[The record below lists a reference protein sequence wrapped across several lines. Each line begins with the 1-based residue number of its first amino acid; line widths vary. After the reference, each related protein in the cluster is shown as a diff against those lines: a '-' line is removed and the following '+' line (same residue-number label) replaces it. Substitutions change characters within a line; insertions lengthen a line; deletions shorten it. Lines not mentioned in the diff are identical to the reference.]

1 MAIGTITI
9 SFYKQIDIVTNI
21 ALVFWILIIFV
32 IFFIHLLKIWVQLN
46 QNKRV
51 NIFLLDS
58 PIIFFGLNG
67 ILNTLFS
74 LNLNEFSLIP
84 EFFLGFSS
92 LMVSIYFSLVAYNKR
107 YSFHL
112 IQKILMS
119 LSFLF
124 FLLTFILIINDSI
137 LTTSKHISLNNVSFC
152 SFLSLLSKILLI
164 LVSCLCLFAIS
175 TYIIKENRLNNSEYF
190 LLFIYT
196 ILGLMLLIST
206 NDLLSLFLTI
216 EIQGLSLYTI
226 SALKK
231 LRSILLI
238 VVLNT
243 LF

>member
-1 MAIGTITI
+1 MNNIIELVILFVNNSHKILYVATLNTFLFYVGVFGIINRINYLLTIMAIGTLTI

-92 LMVSIYFSLVAYNKR
+92 LMVSIYFSLVAYNKGI
-107 YSFHL
+107 H
-112 IQKILMS
+112 
-119 LSFLF
+119 
-124 FLLTFILIINDSI
+124 FI
-137 LTTSKHISLNNVSFC
+137 
-152 SFLSLLSKILLI
+152 
-164 LVSCLCLFAIS
+164 
-175 TYIIKENRLNNSEYF
+175 
-190 LLFIYT
+190 
-196 ILGLMLLIST
+196 
-206 NDLLSLFLTI
+206 
-216 EIQGLSLYTI
+216 
-226 SALKK
+226 
-231 LRSILLI
+231 
-238 VVLNT
+238 
-243 LF
+243 